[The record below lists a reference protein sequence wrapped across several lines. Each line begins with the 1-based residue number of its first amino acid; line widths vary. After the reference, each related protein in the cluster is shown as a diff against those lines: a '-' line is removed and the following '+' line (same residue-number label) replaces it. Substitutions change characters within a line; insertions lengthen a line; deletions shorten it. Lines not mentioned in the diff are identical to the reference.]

1 MIKILKLQRISLN
14 VDAFVDL
21 TLETKQYIY
30 EAEVAIGFV
39 HGQRQ
44 GRWTA
49 NWGCVCDGWRID
61 DRCVYMAFLWYHIIV
76 LVLVASSDPISITTT

>member
-49 NWGCVCDGWRID
+49 NWGCVCDG
-61 DRCVYMAFLWYHIIV
+61 
-76 LVLVASSDPISITTT
+76 